1 MSISRNAQTR
11 SRNPILVVRNWSLM
25 TVLFIVFLVLKLAEV
40 GQVADWS
47 WWWVTAPYWGPI
59 AFWLGGLLAIGVA
72 WVLVS
77 LWIVVSERIKAK
89 KGNDSE

>member
-40 GQVADWS
+40 GMVADWS

-77 LWIVVSERIKAK
+77 LWIVVSERIKSK

>member
-11 SRNPILVVRNWSLM
+11 RRNPILVVRNWSLM
-25 TVLFIVFLVLKLAEV
+25 SVIFIVFLVLKLAEV
-40 GQVADWS
+40 GKVADWS

-59 AFWLGGLLAIGVA
+59 VLWLAIFLILGVG